1 MQKTDEN
8 GAQLVEYFTG
18 MCNALGTIP
27 STPHLK
33 QESFSMFLSATG
45 RRKREEDQNIQV
57 TFTFS
62 EFQGDLVYVRPW
74 FNDLTNR
81 NKKRNHTINK
91 RDILEMC
98 KDDSTQTKHTIS
110 TQTQRKEQW
119 KTLVKHEQ
127 KIKKKKPHERK
138 YAYAN

>member
-62 EFQGDLVYVRPW
+62 EFQGDLVYVRP
-74 FNDLTNR
+74 
-81 NKKRNHTINK
+81 
-91 RDILEMC
+91 
-98 KDDSTQTKHTIS
+98 
-110 TQTQRKEQW
+110 
-119 KTLVKHEQ
+119 
-127 KIKKKKPHERK
+127 
-138 YAYAN
+138 